1 MKAVDYLLNVNR
13 GYRMN
18 LGRRVVVIGGGF
30 VAFDAARTALRLG
43 REEEAHE
50 LAGETDARMKEAF
63 DSARAALRGGAT
75 EVTIVSLESFAEM
88 PVLQTTQGH
97 EEFEESKKEGVA
109 FLPRRGPRSGSWATP
124 AGTGGVSSRSSCG
137 ASCPSSTRTAASA
150 PATTTRTCSPSRP
163 TPASSPSA
171 SARTCRS

>member
-43 REEEAHE
+43 REDEAHE

-63 DSARAALRGGAT
+63 DSARAAIRSGAT

-97 EEFEESKKEGVA
+97 EEFEEAKKEGVA
-109 FLPRRGPRSGSWATP
+109 FLPRRGPRAFLGDSP
-124 AGTGGVSSRSSCG
+124 A
-137 ASCPSSTRTAASA
+137 AAGRA
-150 PATTTRTCSPSRP
+150 ARRAVGLRRERPLQPALRRRRTC
-163 TPASSPSA
+163 
-171 SARTCRS
+171 